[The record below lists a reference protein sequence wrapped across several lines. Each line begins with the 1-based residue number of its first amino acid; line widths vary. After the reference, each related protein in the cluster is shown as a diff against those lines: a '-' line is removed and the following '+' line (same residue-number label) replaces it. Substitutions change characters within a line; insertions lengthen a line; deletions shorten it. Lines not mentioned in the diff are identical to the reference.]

1 MNNSKLKMNSIKL
14 EEESD
19 DEMPVLERMDYC
31 FEYPNEIKLEE
42 PDITLECFP
51 AQPPL
56 QNEYVQE
63 LLKNDCY
70 KQELLV
76 PKEEEPDDHQDF
88 RQLDPSDDGS
98 FSDSKRNSQVYRK
111 CQVCNRLM
119 SIELMTKTELNDSK
133 LVLLVG
139 SILGGSMM
147 FKEAKLLISEP
158 VINACHVHFSDAL
171 DKIFVYFGIGNNGQ
185 MQDCSDATISE
196 VIKLTARLSPS
207 PISIEEFY
215 YLLSNFTQKL
225 RPLHNTV
232 LETKER
238 ISDRLPANNNQGIY
252 GYVTSHSK
260 IPYHVSKKFPFFFF
274 PKVENRAVWIPD
286 SRPRLPVPRRC
297 SPKCDFNESCSIF
310 SPERSVLHPEIP
322 NQQSCAKAG
331 RCIIENHLPNVV
343 PPVLNFQKPMHF
355 VRGSLP
361 PPPPRVRSYNKKC
374 TVCHEAPG
382 KDKIMTTRSR
392 DKQLVLFVGLVL
404 GLQKSIIE
412 AQKLCS
418 KSELIFCKTHL
429 KDAVVDILKF
439 LEIEHIHHMRL
450 CSADKKEKL
459 IAAVHF
465 FNPGTTFADFVRV
478 VNDTN
483 RRLTFI

>member
-1 MNNSKLKMNSIKL
+1 MNDSKLKMNSIKL

-42 PDITLECFP
+42 PDIDLECFP

-76 PKEEEPDDHQDF
+76 PKEEEPDDHQNF

-158 VINACHVHFSDAL
+158 VINACHAHFSDAL

-252 GYVTSHSK
+252 G
-260 IPYHVSKKFPFFFF
+260 
-274 PKVENRAVWIPD
+274 
-286 SRPRLPVPRRC
+286 
-297 SPKCDFNESCSIF
+297 
-310 SPERSVLHPEIP
+310 
-322 NQQSCAKAG
+322 
-331 RCIIENHLPNVV
+331 
-343 PPVLNFQKPMHF
+343 
-355 VRGSLP
+355 LP

-404 GLQKSIIE
+404 GVQKSIIE

-459 IAAVHF
+459 MAAVHF